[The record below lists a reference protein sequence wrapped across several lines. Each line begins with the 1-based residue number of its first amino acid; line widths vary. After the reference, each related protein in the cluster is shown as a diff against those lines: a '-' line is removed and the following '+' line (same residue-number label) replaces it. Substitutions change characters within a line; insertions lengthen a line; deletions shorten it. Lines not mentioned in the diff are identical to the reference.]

1 MAIIER
7 KAGSKIEVDLIGPNG
22 NAFVLLG
29 MAKGWAKQL
38 KKDWTPIMSEAI
50 SGDYDNLLA
59 VLDRE
64 FGDYVDFIK

>member
-1 MAIIER
+1 MTIIER
-7 KAGSKIEVDLIGPNG
+7 SVGSKIRVDLSGSDG

-38 KKDWTPIMSEAI
+38 KKDWPPIMSEAI

-64 FGDYVDFIK
+64 FGSYVDFVK